1 VNNTASSLMVGFN
14 STVPTL
20 FVGPASGVGTY
31 GKVGI
36 AKSNPATALD
46 VNGTVTATAFAGDGS
61 AITNIAAGTHNH
73 DTSYVNVT
81 GDTMTGGLTM
91 SGASGDLT
99 FDDAGGAISNTAG
112 AVLVGDDLTISGAAT
127 ITSNLAVDTSTLFV
141 DSSGNRVGV
150 GTTTP
155 VNQLDVEGGA
165 AIGATYSGA
174 SAAPAN
180 GLIVEGKVGIGT
192 ATPGTVGAAKLELY
206 GAAGSTAGPHIQVVT
221 SSDSYPV
228 FQQLNY
234 GHDNVAFNFD
244 TYYDGVDWRSSDAG
258 SNFALYKNNDK
269 MKLAYKSGVAAGG
282 TISFN
287 SGIVLQASNGNVGIG
302 TDTPADK
309 LHVESSATTGNGA
322 YFYTSNAANTT
333 GQTVYA
339 LNAGATSS
347 RAGYFENN
355 NPANTACSLWARN
368 TGGGEALC
376 GSITNDVNT
385 SNAISISTNGEGKA
399 ASFSVTKAANTNDTV
414 YISHAGVGSGTTAAL
429 DVETSNTAHA
439 IYGHTTGTAGRA
451 GKFLIEN
458 AANDNDVLYIETAS
472 VVGGTTLGRLI
483 DTNKGAYLTN
493 TGVFTSAS
501 SRKYKKDITPLT
513 HDDIHKMLDVVEGIE
528 VVRFRYKGES
538 PDQKM
543 SIGVIAEDAPDEMTD
558 DAKEGVQTVKAVGM
572 LIAAMQAQ
580 QEMIDEQKQMII
592 QLQSELEHMKS
603 TAPQPAPAVPV
614 SAPSDY
620 VIDY

>member
-228 FQQLNY
+228 FQQLNNHLFLLVNHFLLGLHRGDEHAHGFDGLHAFLGVV
-234 GHDNVAFNFD
+234 GHLVRRVLGDD
-244 TYYDGVDWRSSDAG
+244 SDAH
-258 SNFALYKNNDK
+258 FL
-269 MKLAYKSGVAAGG
+269 VR
-282 TISFN
+282 TFSF
-287 SGIVLQASNGNVGIG
+287 VTEPDDLDAFH
-302 TDTPADK
+302 
-309 LHVESSATTGNGA
+309 HV
-322 YFYTSNAANTT
+322 
-333 GQTVYA
+333 
-339 LNAGATSS
+339 
-347 RAGYFENN
+347 
-355 NPANTACSLWARN
+355 
-368 TGGGEALC
+368 
-376 GSITNDVNT
+376 
-385 SNAISISTNGEGKA
+385 
-399 ASFSVTKAANTNDTV
+399 
-414 YISHAGVGSGTTAAL
+414 
-429 DVETSNTAHA
+429 
-439 IYGHTTGTAGRA
+439 
-451 GKFLIEN
+451 
-458 AANDNDVLYIETAS
+458 
-472 VVGGTTLGRLI
+472 
-483 DTNKGAYLTN
+483 
-493 TGVFTSAS
+493 
-501 SRKYKKDITPLT
+501 
-513 HDDIHKMLDVVEGIE
+513 
-528 VVRFRYKGES
+528 
-538 PDQKM
+538 
-543 SIGVIAEDAPDEMTD
+543 
-558 DAKEGVQTVKAVGM
+558 
-572 LIAAMQAQ
+572 
-580 QEMIDEQKQMII
+580 
-592 QLQSELEHMKS
+592 
-603 TAPQPAPAVPV
+603 
-614 SAPSDY
+614 
-620 VIDY
+620 